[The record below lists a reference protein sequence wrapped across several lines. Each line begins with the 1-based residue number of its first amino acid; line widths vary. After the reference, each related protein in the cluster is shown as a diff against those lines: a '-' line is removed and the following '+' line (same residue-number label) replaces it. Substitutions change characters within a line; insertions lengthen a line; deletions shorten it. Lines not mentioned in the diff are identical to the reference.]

1 MKAARVLILLCLL
14 NVTSCHRGHTF
25 SPPPGPPVA
34 GFRETASHRGEL
46 PAFPLSR
53 HEGMP
58 ETVDVWLHVTP
69 QGGVIDAKAVDP
81 VSIPAEVRS
90 AALGLRYKPFTRDGV
105 PTEAWVQDTFSLTAA
120 EKHPLLTMPF
130 PQISDPKEIF
140 IQLSRSGCYGSCP
153 SYSVTIR
160 GDGAVSFKGSRF
172 VSIPGTH
179 TAQISESE
187 VSTLLNRFRSANF
200 LALSN
205 EYRAGVTDNPTYC
218 LKLKLGGKT
227 KVVEDYVG
235 AWVGMPATVTELE
248 DAVDQA
254 ADSAR
259 WVSSSPGTLAA
270 MQEAGI
276 ALGSADSTQILRK
289 SVLAGDLV
297 TVRSLLSA
305 DTPVNPT
312 ANTSDKGA
320 KTYFAEYPAA
330 TLPELAV
337 ESRNDRNRL
346 DMLKTVFNSL
356 AVLADQA
363 GKQRALA
370 RAVEAGRLD
379 LALTLIKEGADPSA
393 RFTGE
398 YADQEQN
405 ESYLSLA
412 AASGVWSMIDDALSR
427 PHDIHAVDSNGRTA
441 LVNLVYNAPQKEDIF
456 PLVDRLLAAGASQ
469 SELDRILLDI
479 CQANWIPGLVA
490 RGGNIN
496 ARDSKGNTPLFQSCS
511 LDGVQAMLDAGAD
524 PTFHN
529 VDGKTAVQATYP
541 PEDGKEDSRAAL
553 IRHFMAEHSQLKSR

>member
-1 MKAARVLILLCLL
+1 LKAAWVLVLLCLL
-14 NVTSCHRGHTF
+14 IVTSCHRGYTF
-25 SPPPGPPVA
+25 SPPSGPLVA
-34 GFRETASHRGEL
+34 GFRETATHRAEL
-46 PAFPLSR
+46 PVFPLSR

-58 ETVDVWLHVTP
+58 ETIDLWLHVTP
-69 QGGVIDAKAVDP
+69 QGGVIDVKTVDSMLMP
-81 VSIPAEVRS
+81 TEVRNT
-90 AALGLRYKPFTRDGV
+90 ALRLRYKPFTRDGV
-105 PTEAWVQDTFSLTAA
+105 PTEAWVQDTLSITAV
-120 EKHPLLTMPF
+120 EKRPLLTMPF
-130 PQISDPKEIF
+130 PQISDPKEIS

-160 GDGAVSFKGSRF
+160 GDGAVTFQGSRF

-179 TAQISESE
+179 TAQIPESE

-205 EYRAGVTDNPTYC
+205 VYRAGVTDNPTYC
-218 LKLKLGGKT
+218 LKLKLGGEA

-270 MQEAGI
+270 MLEAGI

-297 TVRSLLSA
+297 TARSLLSA
-305 DTPVNPT
+305 GTPVSPT
-312 ANTSDKGA
+312 ANTSNKGA
-320 KTYFAEYPAA
+320 KAYFAEYPAA

-337 ESRNDRNRL
+337 ESRNDRNRVE
-346 DMLKTVFNSL
+346 MLKTVLNSP
-356 AVLADQA
+356 AVRADQA

-370 RAVEAGRLD
+370 RAVEAGHLD
-379 LALTLIKEGADPSA
+379 LALTLIKEGADPRA

-398 YADQEQN
+398 YTDREQN

-412 AASGVWSMIDDALSR
+412 AASGVWGMIDDALSR
-427 PHDIHAVDSNGRTA
+427 PHDINAVDSNGRTA

-456 PLVDRLLAAGASQ
+456 PLVDRLLAAGAGHSD
-469 SELDRILLDI
+469 LDRILVDI

-490 RGGNIN
+490 RGGNVN

-511 LDGVQAMLDAGAD
+511 LEGVQAMLDAGAD
-524 PTFHN
+524 PTLRN
-529 VDGKTAVQATYP
+529 SEGKTAIEATYP
-541 PEDGKEDSRAAL
+541 PENGKEDSRALL
-553 IRHFMAEHSQLKSR
+553 IRRYIAEHPRLRTN